1 MNKDSLKKKLLATLT
16 FAALAGFTAS
26 ALAAAPNP
34 FGDVPAKHWAYE
46 AVNKLKQEGLIDGDG
61 TGSFQG
67 ERTVTRYEMA
77 QMVARAVWNAEK
89 AGAED
94 KALIDKLA
102 TEFTNELNSLG
113 VRMEAVEK
121 KSDKLTFN
129 GFLHL
134 SEQVWDNSG
143 DFKNSTGLTGDTPHP
158 RDGHYPALGIDL
170 YINYKV
176 NDKWQVKI
184 EDEAVRDFRSGGYWS
199 NGGAAD
205 GSVSASQRYGQMYAE
220 GLVGATTVKAG
231 KFDYGAAYGLM
242 VAPGRKGVEGVQF
255 AVGEKSKT
263 ILTYGYFRQ
272 SWAGN
277 ATNPY
282 IISSTTDN
290 RYAAL
295 EFNTALAGDANVKAA
310 YHHLTSDGADAK
322 VFADRIRLWEIGAD
336 KIIAKDLQLFAAFG
350 QSNAPNQNKAYI
362 AGLNYKRAELT
373 KPGSYGLTAR
383 YIRAEAKS
391 SIAPDNYWVSKYDW
405 GLEGPEL
412 SGMVMVDKNVGI
424 MFWASSLKATDGIHT
439 GKLNTVKAELDF
451 FF

>member
-1 MNKDSLKKKLLATLT
+1 MNKDSMKKKLVITLTVATL
-16 FAALAGFTAS
+16 AGCAAS
-26 ALAAAPNP
+26 ALAASPNP
-34 FGDVPAKHWAYE
+34 FGDVPARHWAYE
-46 AVNKLKQEGLIDGDG
+46 AVNKLTQDGLIDG
-61 TGSFQG
+61 TGKSSFYG

-77 QMVARAVWNAEK
+77 QLVARAVWNAEK
-89 AGAED
+89 ADAED
-94 KALIDKLA
+94 KVLIDRLT

-113 VRMEAVEK
+113 VRMEAGEK

-134 SEQVWDNSG
+134 SEQIWDNSG

-199 NGGAAD
+199 NGGAVD
-205 GSVSASQRYGQMYAE
+205 GSVNAGQRNGQMYAE

-263 ILTYGYFRQ
+263 ILTYGYFRHG
-272 SWAGN
+272 WAGN

-282 IISSTTDN
+282 IIASTTDN

-295 EFNTALAGDANVKAA
+295 EYNTPLAGGANFKAA
-310 YHHLTSDGADAK
+310 YHNISNDGADSK
-322 VFADRIRLWEIGAD
+322 PFSDHIRLWEVGAD
-336 KIIAKDLQLFAAFG
+336 KRIAKDLQLFATFG
-350 QSNAPNQNKAYI
+350 QSNASQQNKAYI
-362 AGLNYKRAELT
+362 AGLNYKRAELN
-373 KPGSYGLTAR
+373 KSGSYGLTAR

-391 SIAPDNYWVSKYDW
+391 AIAPDNYWVSKYDW

-424 MFWASSLKATDGIHT
+424 TFWASSLKATDNIHT
-439 GKLNTVKAELDF
+439 GKLNTVKAEFDF